1 MFGRFHADLTA
12 WRGTLTY
19 DRPSV
24 PMNVER
30 QLRRLILLLL
40 AFGLVALFGELL
52 ALGHYEDWKQF
63 APLTAILITLL
74 AIAWHLVS
82 GAAPSVRILRVV
94 LILLM
99 VTGATGIVLHYR
111 SNVEFQL
118 EVSPHLAGWDLIR
131 KALNAKAPPALA
143 PGVMAQLG
151 LLGLIYTFRH
161 PALRGSQEER
171 T

>member
-1 MFGRFHADLTA
+1 MT
-12 WRGTLTY
+12 T
-19 DRPSV
+19 
-24 PMNVER
+24 ER

-40 AFGLVALFGELL
+40 VFGLVALFGELI

-63 APLTAILITLL
+63 APLTAILFALF
-74 AIAWHLVS
+74 AIAWHAAS
-82 GAAPSVRILRVV
+82 GTAPTVRILRIVFVV
-94 LILLM
+94 LM

-111 SNVEFQL
+111 TNVEFQL
-118 EVSPHLAGWDLIR
+118 EVSPNLVGWELIK

-151 LLGLIYTFRH
+151 VLGLIYTFRH

>member
-1 MFGRFHADLTA
+1 VLPPA
-12 WRGTLTY
+12 
-19 DRPSV
+19 
-24 PMNVER
+24 ER
-30 QLRRLILLLL
+30 QLRRFILLLL
-40 AFGLVALFGELL
+40 TGGLIALFGELL
-52 ALGHYEDWKQF
+52 ALGHDEDWKQF
-63 APLTAILITLL
+63 IPLTVIVVTLL
-74 AIAWHLVS
+74 AIAWHTVS
-82 GAAPSVRILRVV
+82 GRAPSVRV
-94 LILLM
+94 LQSVFVLLI

-118 EVSPHLAGWDLIR
+118 EVSPELAGWPLIR

-161 PALRGSQEER
+161 PALRESQEEQ

>member
-1 MFGRFHADLTA
+1 VLT
-12 WRGTLTY
+12 
-19 DRPSV
+19 S
-24 PMNVER
+24 VER

-40 AFGLVALFGELL
+40 TFGLVALFGELI

-63 APLTAILITLL
+63 IPLTMIGVTLL
-74 AIAWHLVS
+74 AVVWHVAS
-82 GAAPSVRILRVV
+82 GAAPSVRV
-94 LILLM
+94 LQIVFVLLI

-118 EVSPHLAGWDLIR
+118 EVSPGLVGWELIK

-151 LLGLIYTFRH
+151 VLGLIYTFRH

>member
-1 MFGRFHADLTA
+1 VLT
-12 WRGTLTY
+12 
-19 DRPSV
+19 S
-24 PMNVER
+24 VER
-30 QLRRLILLLL
+30 QLRRLILLLQ
-40 AFGLVALFGELL
+40 AFGLIALFGELI

-63 APLTAILITLL
+63 IPLTMIGVTLL
-74 AIAWHLVS
+74 AVVWHVAS
-82 GAAPSVRILRVV
+82 GKAPSVRV
-94 LILLM
+94 LQIVFVLLI
-99 VTGATGIVLHYR
+99 VTGATGIILHYR

-118 EVSPHLAGWDLIR
+118 EVSPNLAGWDLIR

-151 LLGLIYTFRH
+151 VLGLIYTFRH

>member
-1 MFGRFHADLTA
+1 MPAT
-12 WRGTLTY
+12 T
-19 DRPSV
+19 
-24 PMNVER
+24 ER

-40 AFGLVALFGELL
+40 AFGLIALFGELI

-63 APLTAILITLL
+63 APLTAILLTLL
-74 AIAWHLVS
+74 TIAWHAIS
-82 GAAPSVRILRVV
+82 GTAPSVRTLQAVF
-94 LILLM
+94 ILLI
-99 VTGATGIVLHYR
+99 VTGATGIILHYR

-118 EVSPHLAGWDLIR
+118 EVSPGLVGWELIK

-151 LLGLIYTFRH
+151 VLGLIYTFRH

>member
-1 MFGRFHADLTA
+1 MLT
-12 WRGTLTY
+12 
-19 DRPSV
+19 S
-24 PMNVER
+24 VER

-40 AFGLVALFGELL
+40 AFGLIALFGELI

-63 APLTAILITLL
+63 APLTAILLTLL
-74 AIAWHLVS
+74 TIAWHAIS
-82 GAAPSVRILRVV
+82 GTAPSVRTLQAVF
-94 LILLM
+94 ILLI
-99 VTGATGIVLHYR
+99 VTGATGIILHYR

-118 EVSPHLAGWDLIR
+118 EVSPGLVGWELIK

-151 LLGLIYTFRH
+151 VLGLIYTFRH

>member
-1 MFGRFHADLTA
+1 MLT
-12 WRGTLTY
+12 
-19 DRPSV
+19 SV
-24 PMNVER
+24 EQ

-40 AFGLVALFGELL
+40 TFGLIALFGELI

-63 APLTAILITLL
+63 IPLTMIGVTLL
-74 AIAWHLVS
+74 AVVWHVAS
-82 GAAPSVRILRVV
+82 GAAPSVRV
-94 LILLM
+94 LQIVFVLLI
-99 VTGATGIVLHYR
+99 VTGATGIILHYR

-118 EVSPHLAGWDLIR
+118 EVSPGLVGWELIK

-151 LLGLIYTFRH
+151 VLGLIYTFRH

>member
-1 MFGRFHADLTA
+1 MLT
-12 WRGTLTY
+12 
-19 DRPSV
+19 S
-24 PMNVER
+24 VER

-40 AFGLVALFGELL
+40 TFGLVALFGELI

-63 APLTAILITLL
+63 IPLTMIGVTLL
-74 AIAWHLVS
+74 AVVWHVAS
-82 GAAPSVRILRVV
+82 GAAPSVRV
-94 LILLM
+94 LQIVFVLLI

-118 EVSPHLAGWDLIR
+118 EVSPGLVGWELIK

-151 LLGLIYTFRH
+151 VLGLIYTFRH

>member
-1 MFGRFHADLTA
+1 MLT
-12 WRGTLTY
+12 
-19 DRPSV
+19 S
-24 PMNVER
+24 VER

-40 AFGLVALFGELL
+40 AFGLIALFGELI

-63 APLTAILITLL
+63 APLTAILLTLL
-74 AIAWHLVS
+74 TIAWHAIS
-82 GAAPSVRILRVV
+82 GTAPSVRTLQAVF
-94 LILLM
+94 ILLI

-118 EVSPHLAGWDLIR
+118 EVSPGLVGWELIK

-151 LLGLIYTFRH
+151 VLGLIYTFRH

>member
-1 MFGRFHADLTA
+1 MLT
-12 WRGTLTY
+12 
-19 DRPSV
+19 SV
-24 PMNVER
+24 EQ

-40 AFGLVALFGELL
+40 TFGLIALFGELI

-63 APLTAILITLL
+63 IPLTMIGVTLL
-74 AIAWHLVS
+74 AVVWHVTS
-82 GAAPSVRILRVV
+82 GAAPSVRV
-94 LILLM
+94 LQIVFVLLI

-118 EVSPHLAGWDLIR
+118 EVSPGLVGWELIK

-151 LLGLIYTFRH
+151 VLGLIYTFRH

>member
-1 MFGRFHADLTA
+1 M
-12 WRGTLTY
+12 
-19 DRPSV
+19 
-24 PMNVER
+24 MVER
-30 QLRRLILLLL
+30 QLRRLILWLLT
-40 AFGLVALFGELL
+40 FGLVALFGELI

-63 APLTAILITLL
+63 APLTAILLTLL
-74 AIAWHLVS
+74 TIGWHAAS
-82 GAAPSVRILRVV
+82 GNAPSVRTLQVV
-94 LILLM
+94 CAILM
-99 VTGATGIVLHYR
+99 VTGAIGIILHYR

-118 EVSPHLAGWDLIR
+118 EVSPGLVGWDLIK

-151 LLGLIYTFRH
+151 VLGLIYTFRH

>member
-1 MFGRFHADLTA
+1 MI
-12 WRGTLTY
+12 
-19 DRPSV
+19 
-24 PMNVER
+24 VER
-30 QLRRLILLLL
+30 QLRRLILWLLT
-40 AFGLVALFGELL
+40 FGLVALFGELI

-63 APLTAILITLL
+63 APLTTILLTLL
-74 AIAWHLVS
+74 TIGWHAAS
-82 GAAPSVRILRVV
+82 RNAPSVRTLQVV
-94 LILLM
+94 CAILM
-99 VTGATGIVLHYR
+99 VTGAIGIILHYR

-118 EVSPHLAGWDLIR
+118 EVSPGLVGWELIK

-151 LLGLIYTFRH
+151 VLGLIYTFRH

>member
-1 MFGRFHADLTA
+1 VLT
-12 WRGTLTY
+12 
-19 DRPSV
+19 S
-24 PMNVER
+24 VER

-40 AFGLVALFGELL
+40 AFGLIALFGELI

-63 APLTAILITLL
+63 APLTAILLTLL
-74 AIAWHLVS
+74 TIAWHAIS
-82 GAAPSVRILRVV
+82 GTAPSVRTLQAVF
-94 LILLM
+94 ILLI
-99 VTGATGIVLHYR
+99 VTGATGIILHYR

-118 EVSPHLAGWDLIR
+118 EVSPGLVGWELIK

-151 LLGLIYTFRH
+151 VLGLIYTFRH

>member
-1 MFGRFHADLTA
+1 VLT
-12 WRGTLTY
+12 
-19 DRPSV
+19 S
-24 PMNVER
+24 VER

-40 AFGLVALFGELL
+40 TFGLVALFGELI

-63 APLTAILITLL
+63 IPLTMIGVTLL
-74 AIAWHLVS
+74 AVVWHAAS
-82 GAAPSVRILRVV
+82 GKAPSVRALQIVFV
-94 LILLM
+94 LLI
-99 VTGATGIVLHYR
+99 VTGATGIILHYR

-118 EVSPHLAGWDLIR
+118 EVSPGLVGWALIK

-151 LLGLIYTFRH
+151 VLGLIYTFRH